1 MPSKRNKN
9 KSKTGKAVTTSQ
21 LSPASNASSSKISDI
36 SNNSYASLV
45 ATPDPSS
52 DEVEVPSLLDV
63 LKEIRTLTQKVDLV
77 HQQSNKQQVDIN
89 GLVSNYANRSGLP
102 ISMLDML
109 ATTSPCLCGF
119 A

>member
-1 MPSKRNKN
+1 MPGKRNKN

-36 SNNSYASLV
+36 SNNSYASLA

-77 HQQSNKQQVDIN
+77 HQQSNKQQQDLT
-89 GLVSNYANRSGLP
+89 GLTAQMSEYAKLS
-102 ISMLDML
+102 D
-109 ATTSPCLCGF
+109 SPG